1 MSIKPI
7 YRKTLNWFRKITE
20 LYIQAVKHDING
32 YYISKGEHNDE

>member
-7 YRKTLNWFRKITE
+7 YRKTLNGLRKTSK
-20 LYIQAVKHDING
+20 LYIKAEKHDING